1 MLIAN
6 EMHWIKKKNVL
17 LIVMLATAP
26 GIRAGLIDGYAGSQ
40 NKTMHTFAVSVGPA
54 WITSKVYT
62 PKNSYSWRTGFEVT
76 GEYNCVFSGGTG
88 FGITYTSNITSY
100 PNAGDLKQYYVGPS
114 LVYAGFLGS
123 HWHAKVDVGIGY
135 TNCSDELSSE
145 GGVGLKS
152 GLSIE
157 YLPCRNVGI
166 GLEMISVSSYLG
178 NRSDFAPRNTNERN
192 GIARIGLTLGL
203 RVHL

>member
-1 MLIAN
+1 
-6 EMHWIKKKNVL
+6 MHWMMKKTVL
-17 LIVMLATAP
+17 LLVLLASAT
-26 GIRAGLIDGYAGSQ
+26 GIRAGLIDGPAGSQ
-40 NKTMHTFAVSVGPA
+40 KKITHTLALSAGPA

-62 PKNSYSWRTGFEVT
+62 SHEWYSWRTGMELT

>member
-1 MLIAN
+1 M
-6 EMHWIKKKNVL
+6 MKKTVL
-17 LIVMLATAP
+17 LLVLLASAT
-26 GIRAGLIDGYAGSQ
+26 GIRAGLIDGPAGSQ
-40 NKTMHTFAVSVGPA
+40 KKITHTLAVSAGPA

-62 PKNSYSWRTGFEVT
+62 SHEWYSWRTGMELT

-114 LVYAGFLGS
+114 LVYAGFFGS

>member
-1 MLIAN
+1 M
-6 EMHWIKKKNVL
+6 MKKTVL
-17 LIVMLATAP
+17 LLVLLASAT
-26 GIRAGLIDGYAGSQ
+26 GIRAGLIDGPAGSQ
-40 NKTMHTFAVSVGPA
+40 KKITHTLALSAGPA

-62 PKNSYSWRTGFEVT
+62 SHEWYSWRTGMELT

-135 TNCSDELSSE
+135 ANRSDELSSE

>member
-1 MLIAN
+1 M
-6 EMHWIKKKNVL
+6 MKKTVL
-17 LIVMLATAP
+17 LLVLLASAT
-26 GIRAGLIDGYAGSQ
+26 GIRAGLIDGPAGSQ
-40 NKTMHTFAVSVGPA
+40 KKITHTLAVSAGPA

-62 PKNSYSWRTGFEVT
+62 SHEWYSWRTGMELT

-178 NRSDFAPRNTNERN
+178 KQPEIAPDNSNERN
-192 GIARIGLTLGL
+192 GVARIGLTLGL
-203 RVHL
+203 RVYL